1 MKFGKF
7 ARCLLKR
14 NCKIMKGKLFVLFV
28 FAFLS
33 CTSQTTGQEKKII
46 GKWVGDLIDY
56 KIKANLGK
64 MYLEFSTDGNFLQ
77 TSVNGKE
84 QVTSKMTYRITKDKI
99 FYKGKATG
107 NEEFDLNYH
116 FKGDTL
122 ILTAEGNSV
131 PYLRIK

>member
-1 MKFGKF
+1 
-7 ARCLLKR
+7 
-14 NCKIMKGKLFVLFV
+14 MKGTLLVLFV

-33 CTSQTTGQEKKII
+33 CTSQNANQEKKLI

-56 KIKANLGK
+56 KTKTNLGK
-64 MYLEFSTDGNFLQ
+64 MYLEFTTDGNFLQ

-84 QVTSKMTYRITKDKI
+84 QVTSKMTYRINKDKI

-122 ILTAEGNSV
+122 ILAAEGNST
-131 PYLRIK
+131 PYTRIK

>member
-1 MKFGKF
+1 MF
-7 ARCLLKR
+7 LL
-14 NCKIMKGKLFVLFV
+14 V

-33 CTSQTTGQEKKII
+33 CTSKTADQEKKLI

-56 KIKANLGK
+56 KIKINLGK
-64 MYLEFSTDGNFLQ
+64 MYLEFTTDGNFLQ

-84 QVTSKMTYRITKDKI
+84 HVTSKMTYRINKDKI

-116 FKGDTL
+116 FKGDNL
-122 ILTAEGNSV
+122 ILTADGNSE
-131 PYLRIK
+131 PYSRIK